1 MTTDLHQCLAFVSE
15 IEKLKMVGRQN
26 MVIDGSRQ
34 ENSAE
39 HSWHI
44 ALMAVVL
51 AGHSNFE
58 GLDVAKVV
66 KMLLIHDVV
75 EIDFGDTFL
84 YDVEANKSKAQK
96 ETAAARRIFGML
108 PEGLSLEFLQLWNEF
123 EARETPEAKFAAAL
137 DGLQPLMNHL
147 ASGGVGIVKHKIAT
161 ERVIASKSH
170 IAEGS
175 ATLWDY
181 AQDVIRQS
189 EVAGLYIASSTSS
202 VMAANNGNPEREL

>member
-1 MTTDLHQCLAFVSE
+1 MTTDLQQCLTFIGE
-15 IEKLKMVGRQN
+15 IEKLKMVVRQN

-51 AGHSNFE
+51 AKHSNFAD
-58 GLDVAKVV
+58 LDIAKVV

-84 YDVEANKSKAQK
+84 YDEEANKSKQAK
-96 ETAAARRIFGML
+96 ETKAAHRIFGML
-108 PEGLSLEFLQLWNEF
+108 PEAQSREFMILWNEF
-123 EARETPEAKFAAAL
+123 EARETPESKFAAAL

-147 ASGGVGIVKHKIAT
+147 ASGGTGIVNHKVAT
-161 ERVIASKSH
+161 ERVIQSKKH
-170 IAEGS
+170 IADGS
-175 ATLWDY
+175 EALWEY
-181 AQDVIRQS
+181 AKEVIRQS
-189 EVAGLYIASSTSS
+189 ESAGLYLPTP
-202 VMAANNGNPEREL
+202 GP

>member
-1 MTTDLHQCLAFVSE
+1 MTTDLQKCLAFIDE
-15 IEKLKMVGRQN
+15 IEKLKIVYRQN
-26 MVIDGSRQ
+26 LVIDASRQ

-51 AGHSNFE
+51 AGHSNFAD
-58 GLDVAKVV
+58 LDIAKVV

-84 YDVEANKSKAQK
+84 YDTEANKSKEQK
-96 ETAAARRIFGML
+96 ETAAAHRIFGML
-108 PEGLSLEFLQLWNEF
+108 PDALSSEFMDLWNEF
-123 EARETPEAKFAAAL
+123 ESRKTPEAKFAAAL

-147 ASGGVGIVKHKIAT
+147 ASGGGGIIKHKVAT
-161 ERVIASKSH
+161 ERVIQSKKH

-175 ATLWDY
+175 AALWEY
-181 AQDVIRQS
+181 AKDIIQES
-189 EVAGLYIASSTSS
+189 EAAGLYL
-202 VMAANNGNPEREL
+202 P